1 MVVRPPTRVYGF
13 GRILQNVQT
22 VTFFPKK
29 GVCYAFSDRRI
40 IYNYVCP
47 GCFGRSAESKHF
59 GSEVRHRKL
68 GIGHNQKTRA

>member
-47 GCFGRSAESKHF
+47 GCLADLPKVNISVLKFGTVNWELTQSKD
-59 GSEVRHRKL
+59 
-68 GIGHNQKTRA
+68 